1 MATSGSKSI
10 SVTSWNTLVFSW
22 EVTGQSIASNT
33 STVAWKLQL
42 VAESSGRID
51 STASKN
57 WSVTVNGT
65 KYSGTNTVGIS
76 ANTTKTLASNTTTIT
91 HGSNG
96 TKTFSYS
103 FSQEFDITFS
113 GTSIGT
119 KSGSG
124 SGTLPTIARKSS
136 LTASNGTLGTA
147 QTLTVSRFDSSF
159 THTITYKCGSTTG
172 TVATK
177 SSNTS
182 ISWTP
187 PLTLASQNTTGTS
200 VSVVFTIETFTGNTS
215 IGTNTKTIT
224 CAIPASVKPTVSLS
238 VSDSLGYASK
248 YGGYVRGLSK
258 FKVTATA
265 SGSNGS
271 TIKSYKATADGKTYT
286 SASFTTDAIS
296 GSGTLTISVT
306 VTDSRG
312 RTATA
317 STTAAVLPYS
327 APKITALTVFRCD
340 ANGNSSNSGAY
351 LGARFSSSIT
361 SLNSKNTATYV
372 LKYKKTTESTY
383 TSKTLTDYT
392 GQHAVSNGLF
402 VFSAEASSS
411 YNITLTASDAFG
423 SVGKTATGAS
433 IKKLWSALSK
443 GLGYAFGKIAELEGV
458 LDIAFKTKHTGGLL
472 HPYLEANT
480 DLNDIVVPNT
490 YISQASGISG
500 YSNCPV
506 TSGTFSLF
514 VEEAGNEGQIRQKIT
529 TCSKT
534 ISRTFERYYYQSSWG
549 SWICT
554 SDMEGKVLW
563 SGSTWMKASQTA
575 SLSEAISKQPHG
587 IVLVFSAYAD
597 GTAKDINFHSF
608 FVHKNLVSNQP
619 GKGHSFILA
628 SSKFTSMATKYLYIS
643 DAEIKG
649 NDDNELTGT
658 LPSGIT
664 YANNAY
670 VLRYVI
676 GV

>member
-1 MATSGSKSI
+1 VATSGSKSVA
-10 SVTSWNTLVFSW
+10 VTSWNTLKFTW
-22 EVTGQSIASNT
+22 ELQSQSVANNT
-33 STVAWKLQL
+33 STISWKLEL
-42 VAESSGRID
+42 IADSSGRID
-51 STASKN
+51 SSAKKN
-57 WSVTVNGT
+57 YSITVNGT
-65 KYSGTNTVGIS
+65 KYTGTNSVGIA
-76 ANTTKTLASNTTTIT
+76 ANSTITLKSGSTTIA
-91 HGSNG
+91 HNSNG

-103 FSQEFDITFS
+103 FSQEFSITFS
-113 GTSIGT
+113 GTEIGT

-136 LTASNGTLGTA
+136 ISASNGTLGTA
-147 QTLTVSRFDSSF
+147 QTLTVSRQDSSF
-159 THTITYKCGSTTG
+159 KHTITYKCGSVTDTI
-172 TVATK
+172 ATK
-177 SSNTS
+177 SSNAS
-182 ISWTP
+182 ILWTP
-187 PLTLASQNTTGTS
+187 PLTLAKQNTTGTS
-200 VSVVFTIETFTGNTS
+200 VSVVFTIETFADDTS

-238 VSDSLGYASK
+238 VSDSLGYAST
-248 YGGYVRGLSK
+248 YGGYIQGMSK
-258 FKVTATA
+258 FNVAITA
-265 SGSNGS
+265 SGSYGS
-271 TIKSYKATADGKTYT
+271 TIKAYKTTADGKTYT
-286 SASFTTDAIS
+286 AANFTTSAIS
-296 GSGTLTISVT
+296 GKGTLTIAVT

-312 RTATA
+312 RTATT
-317 STTAAVLPYS
+317 STTVTVLTYA

-340 ANGNSSNSGAY
+340 ANGNSSSSGAY
-351 LGARFSSSIT
+351 LAVRFSSSIT
-361 SLNSKNTATYV
+361 PLNSKNSAEYV

-402 VFSAEASSS
+402 VFAAETASS
-411 YNITLTASDAFG
+411 YNITLTATDAFG
-423 SVGKTATGAS
+423 SVGKTATGSS
-433 IKKLWSALSK
+433 IKKLLSVLSG
-443 GLGYAFGKIAELEGV
+443 GLGLALGKIAELSGV
-458 LDIAFKTKHTGGLL
+458 FDIAFKTRHTGGLL
-472 HPYLEANT
+472 HPFLEANT
-480 DLNDIVVPNT
+480 DLNDIVIPNT

-506 TSGTFSLF
+506 TSGTFSLY
-514 VEEAGNEGQIRQKIT
+514 VEEAGSEGQIRQKIT

-554 SDMEGKVLW
+554 SDMGGKVLW

-575 SLSEAISKQPHG
+575 SLSEAISKQPQG

-608 FVHKNLVSNQP
+608 FVHKNLVANQP

-664 YANNAY
+664 YSNNAY

>member
-1 MATSGSKSI
+1 MATSGSS
-10 SVTSWNTLVFSW
+10 SVTVTSWDTLKFSW
-22 EVTGQSIASNT
+22 EVTSQSIANNT
-33 STVAWKLQL
+33 TTISWKMQL
-42 VAESSGRID
+42 VSGSSGRID
-51 STASKN
+51 SSTSKN

-65 KYSGTNTVGIS
+65 KYSGTNTVGIA
-76 ANTTKTLASNTTTIT
+76 ANTTKTLASGTTTIA
-91 HGSNG
+91 HNSNG

-103 FSQEFDITFS
+103 FSQEFAITFS
-113 GTSIGT
+113 GTNIGT

-124 SGTLPTIARKSS
+124 SGTLNTIARKSS
-136 LTASNGTLGTA
+136 LSASNGTLGTA
-147 QTLTVSRFDSSF
+147 QTLTVTRQSSDF
-159 THTITYKCGSTTG
+159 THTITYKCGNASG
-172 TVATK
+172 TIATK
-177 SSNTS
+177 SSSTS
-182 ISWTP
+182 ISFTP

-200 VSVVFTIETFTGNTS
+200 VSIIFTITTYSGDTNVGS
-215 IGTNTKTIT
+215 NTKTIS
-224 CAIPASVKPTVSLS
+224 CAIPSSVKPTVSLS
-238 VSDSLGYASK
+238 VSDPLGYASK
-248 YGGYVRGLSK
+248 YGGYIQGMSK
-258 FKVTATA
+258 FKVAVTA
-265 SGSNGS
+265 SGSYSS
-271 TIKSYKATADGKTYT
+271 TIKSYKTTADGKTYT
-286 SASFTTDAIS
+286 AASFTTDAIS
-296 GSGTLTISVT
+296 GSGSLTISVT

-317 STTAAVLPYS
+317 STTATVLTYS
-327 APKITALTVFRCD
+327 APKITALSVFRSD
-340 ANGNSSNSGAY
+340 ANGNSNSSGAY
-351 LGARFSSSIT
+351 LAVKFSSSIT
-361 SLNSKNTATYV
+361 SLNSKNTAQYV
-372 LKYKKTTESTY
+372 LKYKKSSASSY
-383 TSKTLTDYT
+383 TSQTLTNYT

-402 VFSAEASSS
+402 VFVADTASS
-411 YNITLTASDAFG
+411 YNITLTATDAFG

-433 IKKLWSALSK
+433 IKKLWSVLAG
-443 GLGYAFGKIAELEGV
+443 GLGMALGKIAELSGV
-458 LDIAFKTKHTGGLL
+458 FDIAFKTRHTGGLL
-472 HPYLEANT
+472 HPFLEANT

-514 VEEAGNEGQIRQKIT
+514 VEEAGNEGQIRQKVT

-534 ISRTFERYYYQSSWG
+534 ISRTYERYYYQSSWG

-554 SDMEGKVLW
+554 SDMGGKVLW

-608 FVHKNLVSNQP
+608 FVHKNLVTNQS
-619 GKGHSFILA
+619 GKGHSFTLA
-628 SSKFTSMATKYLYIS
+628 SSKFTNMATKYLYIS

-664 YANNAY
+664 YSNNAF